1 MKRHLVLWFVAILLV
16 LGLSSTTQ
24 EKAWAQ
30 GYPFVGNYAIGL
42 CSTVDYDAVAAKALN
57 MAPAD
62 LRLALVSGQFLED
75 IAHAQNVT
83 LDTVKRA
90 LLDAHFAEIDQAV
103 SDGLLDAQ
111 TAKQL
116 KTYLTNTN
124 QANQRPPLPLP
135 YANAMYPVYGLPA
148 DITAYN
154 FQGVKILMAAAH
166 NLDIKCADLVKE
178 IQNNRS
184 LVALTTSR
192 GGQIGAV
199 IDAMIKTYQ
208 DALDQDVKEQLL
220 TVAQAKGLR
229 VQLAGQ
235 VTILVNQ
242 AGQPVLIQMLSLPA
256 FGVGN
261 AYSMGASTGVQLYNG
276 QPGASGN
283 ANPSVAGPLPP
294 VRSPQSVT
302 GTAVSVPPNSVA
314 ATPAPTA
321 AAQ

>member
-1 MKRHLVLWFVAILLV
+1 MKRHLVLSFVAILLMLV
-16 LGLSSTTQ
+16 LSSVTQ
-24 EKAWAQ
+24 APVQAQ
-30 GYPFVGNYAIGL
+30 GYPFFGNYAIGL

-75 IAHAQNVT
+75 IAHTQNVT

-103 SDGLLDAQ
+103 NDGLLDAQ

-116 KTYLTNTN
+116 KTFLTNTN
-124 QANQRPPLPLP
+124 QPNQRPPLPLP
-135 YANAMYPVYGLPA
+135 YSNALYPVYGLPA

-154 FQGVKILMAAAH
+154 FQAVKILAAAAH
-166 NLDIKCADLVKE
+166 TLDIKCPDLVKE

-208 DALDQDVKEQLL
+208 DALEQDVKELLL
-220 TVAQAKGLR
+220 TAAQAKGLR

-242 AGQPVLIQMLSLPA
+242 AGQPVLVQMLSLPA
-256 FGVGN
+256 FGGGA
-261 AYSMGASTGVQLYNG
+261 AYSVGASMGVQLYNG
-276 QPGASGN
+276 QAGSSGS
-283 ANPSVAGPLPP
+283 ANPSVSGPLPP
-294 VRSPQSVT
+294 VRSPQT
-302 GTAVSVPPNSVA
+302 APGTAAGVPSNSVPV
-314 ATPAPTA
+314 TPAATA